1 MKTTDFLTELS
12 NEKLAQYK
20 TAASADAT
28 KADKAGD
35 FKKGDKRFKGIN
47 TATKKQFANDAKK
60 VSESK
65 QFVLNES
72 LLMEDP
78 VYRQFKA
85 VGKYIAERRL
95 SKEEIYQIFAD
106 AETGM
111 TNKDTGANRT
121 MLGRGKDVTGK
132 AVTSVKDAVS
142 GVLNSIQ
149 SSAPVAAVDVAY
161 DQAAEAIGKM
171 TGGEKSKVMQSIIA
185 YRNLAKEYPK
195 TAGFAKAALVAALG
209 LATGGAGL
217 PAIAGLT
224 YALDSA
230 IKGDKLSSVIGKGA
244 GAAALAYG
252 GQALASKANAA
263 TTPTGADIPGANP
276 HQLDPSQLQQPPA
289 TNIPGAN
296 PHQLDPSQFQPSPTD
311 LPPAASDIVKTVAK
325 GDTLSNIAQQN
336 QTSVEVLMRAN
347 PQITNPDALAVGTK
361 IHIPATNATTYYHG
375 VGTGSDTAAK
385 TASGAYD
392 SVPKALA
399 KQVAGNSSDVAS
411 TAASN
416 AGTNASSQAA
426 TSAAQDASTHAATN
440 AASSA
445 AEHSIRI
452 GGQPFIPGEPLSRIQ
467 MAAVDM
473 SKSMGNPVSPAVQQ
487 AYDMAA
493 KAGVGATKMA
503 GTAGIEAGKK
513 LNFESVNFKK
523 LSAYDLIDKK
533 TTALNWALNESIG
546 NKTRNVNLTTLG
558 VYTIF
563 ENVDRCRIAVMEAA
577 ATGSEA
583 DDPTD
588 AAYAARYGNG
598 PGQRPVFSKAPTAE
612 PTAAPGSNRPEQY
625 RPDQPGGKGKQS
637 KPGLIGRGLNWLDK
651 TAGKVGG
658 ALSNFGHQFTTNV
671 TKEKLKMNWTQKG
684 QPSDSDQLAEFMK
697 SQGVP
702 EEVIS
707 TVYTKMGL
715 PFTMTPA
722 AATDTGGA
730 GAGAFG
736 NMANQLSGGNNSTA
750 STGGSTSAPANAGG
764 TVNSFTGSVNSYKNA
779 GQSSFQPRANGGSAS
794 STGNTVQQSQQ
805 PQQSQQQQ
813 TEPNTPREQQAVA
826 RTVRQQIDDIMHT
839 IMTQHNDD
847 QPALV
852 KYLRQRLDGSFPPE
866 VAASTTP
873 KATTTKKS
881 ASGRKKPDNTVA
893 MPKKSN
899 NMKVAATN
907 ESLGLNYPETYEQ
920 TNDKFKSK
928 GQRRVAALTNE
939 EEKQRI
945 DPKCWTGYK
954 KQGTKMKGGTRVNN
968 CVPVK
973 ESAILSGLHRV
984 DEGWKNA
991 LGSAALAG
999 AMALGGAAHGRVLP
1013 DQDPGVNRLTGKPN
1027 VTQVAQDDEKP
1038 AAKASSG
1045 YSAEYLQSVIDGTH
1059 PRPMISVEKAKQLL
1073 QQQGQQ

>member
-1 MKTTDFLTELS
+1 MRTNEFLAELS
-12 NEKLAQYK
+12 NEKLAKYK

-28 KADKAGD
+28 KADKEGD

-47 TATKKQFANDAKK
+47 TATKKQFDNDAKK
-60 VSESK
+60 VTENK

-78 VYRQFKA
+78 IYRQFKN
-85 VGKYIAERRL
+85 VGKYLSERRL

-106 AETGM
+106 TEASM

-142 GVLNSIQ
+142 GVLDSIQ
-149 SSAPVAAVDVAY
+149 KSVPISAVDAAY
-161 DQAAEAIGKM
+161 DQATEAIGKM
-171 TGGEKSKVMQSIIA
+171 TGGEKSKIMKSIIG
-185 YRNLAKEYPK
+185 YRNLAKQYPK
-195 TAGFAKAALVAALG
+195 TAGFAKAALVAAIG

-230 IKGDKLSSVIGKGA
+230 IRGDKLSSVIGKGA

-252 GQALASKANAA
+252 GQALAAKLNAG
-263 TTPTGADIPGANP
+263 PD
-276 HQLDPSQLQQPPA
+276 
-289 TNIPGAN
+289 IPGAN
-296 PHQLDPSQFQPSPTD
+296 PHQLDPSQFQPNPNPSGTPTLTPTD
-311 LPPAASDIVKTVAK
+311 VTTIPDFVPGSEDIVKTVVK

-347 PQITNPDALAVGTK
+347 PQITNPNALAVGTQ
-361 IHIPATNATTYYHG
+361 IHIPQVNAPTYLHG
-375 VGTGSDTAAK
+375 VGTASDTAAK

-426 TSAAQDASTHAATN
+426 TSAA
-440 AASSA
+440 SSA
-445 AEHSIRI
+445 TEHSIRI

-473 SKSMGNPVSPAVQQ
+473 AKSMGNPVNPAVQK
-487 AYDMAA
+487 AYDMAV
-493 KAGVGATKMA
+493 KAGVGASKVAATEGANA
-503 GTAGIEAGKK
+503 GNKF
-513 LNFESVNFKK
+513 NFESVNFKK

-563 ENVDRCRIAVMEAA
+563 ENVDRCRIAVMEAE
-577 ATGSEA
+577 AT
-583 DDPTD
+583 P
-588 AAYAARYGNG
+588 
-598 PGQRPVFSKAPTAE
+598 
-612 PTAAPGSNRPEQY
+612 PEQY
-625 RPDQPGGKGKQS
+625 RPDQPGGKGKES
-637 KPGLIGRGLNWLDK
+637 KPGMIGRGLNWLDK
-651 TAGKVGG
+651 AAGKVGG

-684 QPSDSDQLAEFMK
+684 EPSDSDQLADFMK
-697 SQGVP
+697 EQGVP

-736 NMANQLSGGNNSTA
+736 NMANQLSGSNNSTA
-750 STGGSTSAPANAGG
+750 STGGSTSTPANAGG

-779 GQSSFQPRANGGSAS
+779 GQSSFQPRVSGGAAS
-794 STGNTVQQSQQ
+794 STSNTAQQSQQSQQ

-813 TEPNTPREQQAVA
+813 TEPNTPREQQAVT
-826 RTVRQQIDDIMHT
+826 RTVRQQINDVMHT

-847 QPALV
+847 QPPLV
-852 KYLRQRLDGSFPPE
+852 KYLRQQLDSSFPPE
-866 VAASTTP
+866 VAATPTATP
-873 KATTTKKS
+873 KATATKKS
-881 ASGRKKPDNTVA
+881 ATKKPATKIKKPDNTIA
-893 MPKKSN
+893 MPKK
-899 NMKVAATN
+899 
-907 ESLGLNYPETYEQ
+907 GETIKWGGQE
-920 TNDKFKSK
+920 FKP
-928 GQRRVAALTNE
+928 G
-939 EEKQRI
+939 
-945 DPKCWTGYK
+945 DPMYD
-954 KQGTKMKGGTRVNN
+954 KMKAASGI
-968 CVPVK
+968 K
-973 ESAILSGLHRV
+973 ESAILSGVRQV
-984 DEGWKNA
+984 NEGWKSA

-1013 DQDPGVNRLTGKPN
+1013 DQDPGVNRLTGKP
-1027 VTQVAQDDEKP
+1027 VATQVAQDDEKP

-1045 YSAEYLQSVIDGTH
+1045 YSAEYLQSVIDGKH

-1073 QQQGQQ
+1073 QQQGQ

>member
-1 MKTTDFLTELS
+1 MRTNEFLAELS
-12 NEKLAQYK
+12 NEKLAKYK

-28 KADKAGD
+28 KADKEGD

-47 TATKKQFANDAKK
+47 TATKKQFDNDAKK
-60 VSESK
+60 VTENK

-78 VYRQFKA
+78 IYRQFKN
-85 VGKYIAERRL
+85 VGKYLSERRL

-106 AETGM
+106 TEAGM

-132 AVTSVKDAVS
+132 AVTSVKDSVS
-142 GVLNSIQ
+142 NVLNSIQ
-149 SSAPVAAVDVAY
+149 NSVPVSAVDAAY
-161 DQAAEAIGKM
+161 DQATAALGKL
-171 TGGEKSKVMQSIIA
+171 TGGEKSKVMKSIIG
-185 YRNLAKEYPK
+185 YRNLAKQYPK
-195 TAGFAKAALVAALG
+195 TAGFAKAALVAAIG

-252 GQALASKANAA
+252 GQALSAKANAA
-263 TTPTGADIPGANP
+263 TTPTGTDIPGANP
-276 HQLDPSQLQQPPA
+276 HQLDPSQMQQPPA

-296 PHQLDPSQFQPSPTD
+296 PHQLDPSQFQPTPTD
-311 LPPAASDIVKTVAK
+311 FPPAANDIVKTVVK

-347 PQITNPDALAVGTK
+347 PQITNPNALAVGTQ
-361 IHIPATNATTYYHG
+361 IHIPQVNAPTYLHG
-375 VGTGSDTAAK
+375 VGTASDTAAK

-473 SKSMGNPVSPAVQQ
+473 AKSMGNPVNPAVQK
-487 AYDMAA
+487 AYDMAV
-493 KAGVGATKMA
+493 KAGVGASKVAATEGANA
-503 GTAGIEAGKK
+503 GNKF
-513 LNFESVNFKK
+513 NFESVNFKK

-546 NKTRNVNLTTLG
+546 NKNRNINLTTLG

-577 ATGSEA
+577 G
-583 DDPTD
+583 
-588 AAYAARYGNG
+588 
-598 PGQRPVFSKAPTAE
+598 V
-612 PTAAPGSNRPEQY
+612 PGSTRPEQY
-625 RPDQPGGKGKQS
+625 RPDQPGGKGKES
-637 KPGLIGRGLNWLDK
+637 KPGMIGRGLNWLDK
-651 TAGKVGG
+651 AAGKVGG

-684 QPSDSDQLAEFMK
+684 EPSDSDEVAAFMK

-736 NMANQLSGGNNSTA
+736 NMANQLSGANNSTA
-750 STGGSTSAPANAGG
+750 STGGSTSTSANAGG

-779 GQSSFQPRANGGSAS
+779 GQSSFQPRVSGGAAS
-794 STGNTVQQSQQ
+794 STGNTVQQSQQAQQSQQSQQ

-813 TEPNTPREQQAVA
+813 TEPNTPREQQAVT
-826 RTVRQQIDDIMHT
+826 RTVRQQINDIMHT

-852 KYLRQRLDGSFPPE
+852 KYLRQQLDSSFPPE
-866 VAASTTP
+866 VAATP
-873 KATTTKKS
+873 KATATKKP
-881 ASGRKKPDNTVA
+881 AAKKKKPDNTIA
-893 MPKKSN
+893 MPKKAEKFRVGKDVITPDN
-899 NMKVAATN
+899 PMYDKIKAA
-907 ESLGLNYPETYEQ
+907 SG
-920 TNDKFKSK
+920 
-928 GQRRVAALTNE
+928 
-939 EEKQRI
+939 
-945 DPKCWTGYK
+945 
-954 KQGTKMKGGTRVNN
+954 
-968 CVPVK
+968 VK
-973 ESAILSGLHRV
+973 ESAILSGVHQV
-984 DEGWKNA
+984 NEGWKSA

-1013 DQDPGVNRLTGKPN
+1013 DQDPGINRLTGKP
-1027 VTQVAQDDEKP
+1027 VATQVAQDDEKP
-1038 AAKASSG
+1038 AAKALSG
-1045 YSAEYLQSVIDGTH
+1045 YSAEYLQSVIDGSH